1 VFHRPGERA
10 REHVLRVFHRRLRLL
25 LRRRKSSSIHGGGIR
40 RIHALKKELF
50 SGKKERRD
58 YSLTMSVG
66 KE

>member
-1 VFHRPGERA
+1 MFHRPGERA

-40 RIHALKKELF
+40 RIHALKKEL
-50 SGKKERRD
+50 SGKKERD
-58 YSLTMSVG
+58 YSFMMCLG

>member
-1 VFHRPGERA
+1 
-10 REHVLRVFHRRLRLL
+10 VFHRRLRLL